1 MSLATLAAILTAL
14 QVGMTL
20 VSEGAAAIARLRA
33 LLETAQRENRD
44 LTDAEVAQLEADS
57 KMLEAMVRAKA
68 VAQSQQP
75 EA

>member
-20 VSEGAAAIARLRA
+20 VTEGTAAIEKLRA
-33 LLETAQRENRD
+33 MLNKAQAENRD
-44 LTDAEVAQLEADS
+44 LTDEEVAELEATS

-68 VAQSQQP
+68 VAASQQ
-75 EA
+75 ED